1 MGCRVPVFGDGGVCP
16 YDSSSPIGRNIMDSI
31 SRRWMEIP
39 VPEEHVIKVM
49 AYIAQLDSRPTP
61 DNGRVFAAKE
71 RDLV

>member
-1 MGCRVPVFGDGGVCP
+1 
-16 YDSSSPIGRNIMDSI
+16 MDSI
-31 SRRWMEIP
+31 GRRWMEIP

-71 RDLV
+71 KDLV